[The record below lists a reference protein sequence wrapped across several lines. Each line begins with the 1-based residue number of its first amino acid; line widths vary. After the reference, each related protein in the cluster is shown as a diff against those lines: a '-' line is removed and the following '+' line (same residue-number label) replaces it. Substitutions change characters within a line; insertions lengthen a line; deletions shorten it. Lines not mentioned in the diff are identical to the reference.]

1 VLHLSASHIDRSCND
16 THGDHHA
23 DNQQRRRIIG
33 VAISLLNSLYVL
45 GGGSAPSAQAR
56 GLVQFPLKE
65 PLLNTYH
72 LLRAGT
78 SLLDERD
85 IYSTNPLFLTNRDD
99 ALSPSGQ
106 EQIVNAC
113 QLLKSPSN
121 HLLPTVVRFSLAAC
135 CVDTAN
141 VVARELKLGR
151 DRVVAEYTYL
161 DPRAVGKW
169 DMLSR
174 AVAEPAVWALDN
186 DTAGPDGTAGRPPPN
201 EDGTPHETLSDAA
214 VRLRQLMSVL
224 ETLYSGDTI
233 LLIFPDGTGPALLS
247 CLMAGIPL
255 NCVHELEF
263 TSGELR
269 INVTPESTR
278 ELWATRRDS
287 AEYQETIA
295 KGRVALKQLQSTS
308 PDTIVSKM
316 DQQIEAERIELE
328 REYQEKKTAQRLR
341 NEEQERQRA
350 ARSSKL
356 AAEKE
361 LLAAASS
368 RSGPDPVLVG
378 LVGAI
383 GVGGAAIAVAPATH
397 PSGTANEKKIEG
409 RGDLEALPVAGLYA
423 NPVEVRRVN
432 GDRNSTYVTEQV
444 SSRPLP
450 IDAGTLKAATSP
462 PPPALSPLEAAD
474 LAMDK
479 YMNRDD
485 GAQDWLQSLA
495 DILEEPEDESEGDSY
510 P

>member
-1 VLHLSASHIDRSCND
+1 M
-16 THGDHHA
+16 
-23 DNQQRRRIIG
+23 IG
-33 VAISLLNSLYVL
+33 IAVPLLNYVYLL
-45 GGGSAPSAQAR
+45 GAGSVPVAQAR

-65 PLLNTYH
+65 RLLNTYH
-72 LLRAGT
+72 FMRAGT

-99 ALSPSGQ
+99 ALSPAGQ

-113 QLLKSPSN
+113 RLLTSPTN

-141 VVARELKLGR
+141 VVARELRLGR

-161 DPRAVGKW
+161 DPRAVGRW

-174 AVAEPAVWALDN
+174 IVTEPAVWALDN
-186 DTAGPDGTAGRPPPN
+186 DTAGPDGTMGRPPPN

-255 NCVHELEF
+255 NRVHELEF
-263 TSGELR
+263 QSGELR
-269 INVTPESTR
+269 INVTPESTN
-278 ELWATRRDS
+278 ELWATRRDRP
-287 AEYQETIA
+287 EYQETIA
-295 KGRVALKQLQSTS
+295 RGRVALKQLQSTS

-316 DQQIEAERIELE
+316 DQEIEAERIELE
-328 REYQEKKTAQRLR
+328 REYQAQKTAQRLR
-341 NEEQERQRA
+341 NEVQERQRA
-350 ARSSKL
+350 ERSSKL

-361 LLAAASS
+361 LQKASS
-368 RSGPDPVLVG
+368 SGSRPDPVLVG
-378 LVGAI
+378 IVGAI
-383 GVGGAAIAVAPATH
+383 GVGGAAIAVV
-397 PSGTANEKKIEG
+397 PSTSSTARPDEEAIED
-409 RGDLEALPVAGLYA
+409 RGQPETSPVSGLYA
-423 NPVEVRRVN
+423 NPVEVRRIN
-432 GDRNSTYVTEQV
+432 GGRSSTNVADQT
-444 SSRPLP
+444 
-450 IDAGTLKAATSP
+450 TLLLFPADVGSMASP
-462 PPPALSPLEAAD
+462 TPPPALSPLEAAER
-474 LAMDK
+474 AMDE

-495 DILEEPEDESEGDSY
+495 DIIEEPEDELESDS
-510 P
+510 

>member
-1 VLHLSASHIDRSCND
+1 M
-16 THGDHHA
+16 
-23 DNQQRRRIIG
+23 IG
-33 VAISLLNSLYVL
+33 IAISLLNSLYL
-45 GGGSAPSAQAR
+45 IGGEFVPVAQAR

-65 PLLNTYH
+65 PLLNSYH
-72 LLRAGT
+72 FMRAGT

-99 ALSPSGQ
+99 ALSPAGQ

-113 QLLKSPSN
+113 QLLKSPTN

-141 VVARELKLGR
+141 VVARELRLGR

-174 AVAEPAVWALDN
+174 LVAEPAVWALDN

-255 NCVHELEF
+255 NRVHELEF
-263 TSGELR
+263 KSGELR
-269 INVTPESTR
+269 INVTPESTL
-278 ELWATRRDS
+278 ELWATKRDS
-287 AEYQETIA
+287 PEYQETIA
-295 KGRVALKQLQSTS
+295 RGRVALKQLQSTS

-350 ARSSKL
+350 ERTSKL

-361 LLAAASS
+361 LREASSS
-368 RSGPDPVLVG
+368 RSGPDPVVLG

-383 GVGGAAIAVAPATH
+383 GVGGAAIAVAPST
-397 PSGTANEKKIEG
+397 PSTGTASDEEIGG
-409 RGDLEALPVAGLYA
+409 RDEPETSPVSGLYA
-423 NPVEVRRVN
+423 NPVEVRRIN
-432 GDRNSTYVTEQV
+432 GDRNTTYVTEPI
-444 SSRPLP
+444 SALP
-450 IDAGTLKAATSP
+450 FPGGVGIMEAP
-462 PPPALSPLEAAD
+462 PAPPALSPQEAAER
-474 LAMDK
+474 AMDE

-485 GAQDWLQSLA
+485 GAQEWLQSLA
-495 DILEEPEDESEGDSY
+495 DILDEPEDESERDS
-510 P
+510 